1 MVKRALLLFQQIEK
15 GGYTKME
22 TNNGQKHISP
32 SADLLLLKEKQAE
45 SDNNGDTDARLAR
58 PKSDISMPTP
68 SDKVEYSFFS

>member
-1 MVKRALLLFQQIEK
+1 VVKRALHLFQQIEK

-45 SDNNGDTDARLAR
+45 SDNNS
-58 PKSDISMPTP
+58 KSL
-68 SDKVEYSFFS
+68 VYSLLTEF